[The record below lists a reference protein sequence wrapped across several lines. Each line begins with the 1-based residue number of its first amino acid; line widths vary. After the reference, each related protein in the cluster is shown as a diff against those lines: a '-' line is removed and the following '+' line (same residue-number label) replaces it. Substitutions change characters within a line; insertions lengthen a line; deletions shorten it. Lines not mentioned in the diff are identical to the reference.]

1 MVMDQYSHLNVLA
14 LLLQI
19 FICNKI
25 WGIIITGDLFVT
37 SNFYVNKLT
46 IVWASGKLDN
56 NFREAKCVYVSQNVV
71 LA

>member
-1 MVMDQYSHLNVLA
+1 MVMDQYFHLNVVLA

-19 FICNKI
+19 FIRNKI

-37 SNFYVNKLT
+37 SNFYVN

-56 NFREAKCVYVSQNVV
+56 NFGEAKCAYVSQNVV